1 MSGYFYAL
9 GGANYDKK
17 ESLIVDL
24 DIIKETNK
32 KNPTLLLVTAAN
44 NDNPNKINV
53 MEKYF
58 ESLGIS
64 VKLLTSDNLEAD
76 KINDLFGN
84 ADIIYLCGGITSRL
98 LEYAKKIN
106 LYNLLIDAFNKGKI
120 IVGVSAGAILFFDYG
135 YGDKDA
141 YMYNM
146 ESVNH
151 TIVNG
156 IGIFSG
162 VFCPHYQ
169 NSGLLSF
176 HEEIKKYNLNGF
188 ALENGSALKISNE
201 NFTIIKSKGT
211 SAFIF
216 ECDNQHKLKYLKEN
230 VVYDVKLFK
239 Q

>member
-64 VKLLTSDNLEAD
+64 VKLLKSDNLEAD

-156 IGIFSG
+156 IGIFAG

-176 HEEIKKYNLNGF
+176 HEEITKYNLNGF

-201 NFTIIKSKGT
+201 NFTVVKSKGT

-216 ECDNQHKLKYLKEN
+216 ECDNHHKLKYLKEN